1 MEEKKTKKPIY
12 KRWWFIVLVILV
24 ILRVYNV
31 ISTTI
36 ENATKGEK
44 INQTELI
51 LGDHLPKFPGNKA
64 EVTTDTKEC
73 LDIEIYRISPKKYNK
88 YLKKCK
94 QEFNKDDSSYSDTLK
109 AFNDDNYELYMTYDK
124 SKKCISIKLDAPQE
138 LKKIS
143 WPSSEVAKVI
153 PQPDSTMGRIE
164 IDKSNHLLVHIG
176 NTSLDEYS
184 KYVNK
189 CIEKGFNKDYQKNEK
204 IFNGENSDGYELS
217 IYYKG
222 GNVMSIDVSYDSE
235 STPEPSESATPSTSP
250 ETSATTTPSAT
261 PSATPSP
268 TPSSST
274 STSKSGM
281 SSDFKKAM
289 DSYEAFI
296 DEYVSFMK
304 KYAANPTDTALLSK
318 YSSMMNKLSE
328 QEAAFAKWNS
338 SSLTAEEA
346 AYYVQ
351 VQTRVSKKLLEV

>member
-24 ILRVYNV
+24 LLRVYSI
-31 ISTTI
+31 ISNTI

-73 LDIEIYRISPKKYNK
+73 LDIEIYRISQKKYNQ

-94 QEFNKDDSSYSDTLK
+94 QEFNKDDSSTSDILN

-124 SKKCISIKLDAPQE
+124 SKKRISIKLDAPQE
-138 LKKIS
+138 LKKIR
-143 WPSSEVAKVI
+143 WPTSEVAKAI
-153 PQPDSTMGRIE
+153 PQPNSTMGRIE
-164 IDKSNHLLVHIG
+164 VDKSNHFLVYIG

-184 KYVNK
+184 KYVDK
-189 CIEKGFNKDYQKNEK
+189 CIEKGFDKDYQKNEK
-204 IFNGENSDGYELS
+204 IFSAENSDGYELR

-235 STPEPSESATPSTSP
+235 STPEPSESTTPSTSP

-274 STSKSGM
+274 STSKSGI

-304 KYAANPTDTALLSK
+304 KYKANPTDTALLSK
-318 YSSMMNKLSE
+318 YSSMMSKLTE
-328 QEAAFAKWNS
+328 QEAAFEKWDS
-338 SSLTAEEA
+338 DSLTAEEA

-351 VQTRVSKKLLEV
+351 VQTRVSKKLLDV

>member
-24 ILRVYNV
+24 LLRVYNV

-73 LDIEIYRISPKKYNK
+73 LDIEIYRISPKKYNQ

-94 QEFNKDDSSYSDTLK
+94 QEFNKDDSSISDTLY
-109 AFNDDNYELYMTYDK
+109 AFNDDNYRLYMSYSESEK
-124 SKKCISIKLDAPQE
+124 SISIRLEAPKE

-143 WPSSEVAKVI
+143 WPSSEVAKAI

-164 IDKSNHLLVHIG
+164 TDTSNRFLVYIG

-204 IFNGENSDGYELS
+204 YFNGENSSGYKLS
-217 IYYKG
+217 VDYEG
-222 GNVMSIDVSYDSE
+222 GNVMKIEISYTSE
-235 STPEPSESATPSTSP
+235 STPESSESPAPSTSP

-261 PSATPSP
+261 PSATPST

-318 YSSMMNKLSE
+318 YSSMMSKFSE
-328 QEAAFAKWNS
+328 QEAAFEKWDS
-338 SSLTAEEA
+338 DSLTAEEA
-346 AYYVQ
+346 AYYAQ